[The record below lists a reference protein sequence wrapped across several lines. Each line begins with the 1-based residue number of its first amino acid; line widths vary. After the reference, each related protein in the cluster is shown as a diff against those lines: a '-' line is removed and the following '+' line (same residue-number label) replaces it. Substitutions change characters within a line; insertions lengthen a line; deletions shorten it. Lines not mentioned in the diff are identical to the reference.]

1 MSSTKLKKAPLKE
14 VIFEL
19 RWEPAVDITG
29 VQIDNGFDLAQGKFA
44 SRQEQEFPVY
54 KKLLPDNIPFKIYG
68 SPINQFWKGELEW
81 PVVQH
86 GQGVLAINDVEA
98 SYEWEEK
105 FFPLIK
111 ATVGNLIA
119 SYSTPLKFNRIKLHY
134 IDACDIVEGDGI
146 EFMKTNLQTE
156 ILTRYEIPGNQRN
169 FNIQQGY
176 ELEEGSVLTLSISNG
191 LNNQNNQKSVIWNTV
206 VEKAGKIEKF
216 EIIPWLESAHSHTS
230 SMFKKMLNPDFYANL
245 DS

>member
-19 RWEPAVDITG
+19 RWEAAVDTTG
-29 VQIDNGFDLAQGKFA
+29 IQIDKGFDLAQGKFA

-111 ATVGNLIA
+111 DTFTKLME
-119 SYSTPLKFNRIKLHY
+119 SYNTPLKFNRIKLQY
-134 IDACDIVEGDGI
+134 IDAWDLVDGNAI
-146 EFMKTNLQTE
+146 DFMKTNLQTE
-156 ILTRYEIPGNQRN
+156 ILTRYEVPGTQRN

-176 ELEEGSVLTLSISNG
+176 ELDDSSVLTLSISNG

-206 VEKAGKIEKF
+206 VEKLGKIGKD
-216 EIIPWLESAHSHTS
+216 EIIPWLEHAHSHTS
-230 SMFKKMLNPDFYANL
+230 AMFKKMLNPDFYAHL
-245 DS
+245 DR